1 MRVLQAGRSLVPLTK
16 MPFSPGAPG
25 ENIPV
30 FPDIP
35 HLAVI
40 RAPASGN
47 VGILGNVLTGIF
59 NGCVK

>member
-1 MRVLQAGRSLVPLTK
+1 MAPAVLVQRNCRQDALQFRCAS
-16 MPFSPGAPG
+16 

-59 NGCVK
+59 SGSVK